1 MAAYGSSDWMP
12 LSWGSCS
19 EKVPSEVLNLEISD
33 SKKILNRKLKEGI
46 TNFYGKMI

>member
-1 MAAYGSSDWMP
+1 MNEFGQTP
-12 LSWGSCS
+12 LRIQRIRECI
-19 EKVPSEVLNLEISD
+19 KDCSEVLNLEISG